1 MKKTLDI
8 GTISHGTLRACD
20 LAYAIL
26 WELKALD
33 HSDSALLADLAC
45 IANDAEEEERDDASD
60 IIYDGIDALQ
70 EYAPA
75 FCYVG
80 MHEGD
85 GSDLGCWFD
94 HYAFEDACRDGEILK
109 VGDSSELDG
118 ISPEEVGDYDYIAV
132 VSDHGNVTLY
142 AVSDGGIGDEV
153 LGIV

>member
-1 MKKTLDI
+1 MKTTLDI

-26 WELKALD
+26 WELKALK

-45 IANDAEEEERDDASD
+45 IAEEEEEEREDASE
-60 IIYDGIDALQ
+60 IVHAGIDALQ
-70 EYAPA
+70 EYAPP

-94 HYAFEDACRDGEILK
+94 HSGFEEACRDEEILK
-109 VGDSSELDG
+109 VGDSSELDR
-118 ISPEEVGDYDYIAV
+118 IAPEEVGDYDYIAI

-142 AVSDGGIGDEV
+142 TVLDGGLGQEV
-153 LGIV
+153 LSIV